1 MHTAREMEVASFV
14 DEHRDRLVSLVQ
26 DLVRIPSE
34 NRAPDGAEQ
43 QCQIYV
49 SGVLR
54 AAGWDPLLYT
64 PADVPEL
71 QRHPLYWP
79 GRHYANRPNVAATR
93 HGSGGGRSLVLSGH
107 IDTVPAGLA
116 PWTRDPFG
124 GEVDGNRLYGRGSND
139 MKAGIAANLFVAE
152 ALPALGIQLAG
163 DLTFESV
170 VDEEFGGVNGTLAGR
185 LMGFNADAA
194 VISEPSFLR
203 VLPAQR
209 GGRTIDITF
218 TAGNDGILGA
228 GPALGVIDQLRIFLQ
243 ELPRFAALR
252 LRAAP
257 RHPLY
262 SHLENPVPV
271 SVSRIQTAPWG
282 TSEPSNVPAEC
293 RLELF
298 WQAMPGETLQTVDEH
313 FAGWFED
320 LLRDNPA
327 VFSQRPR
334 LDYPIR
340 WLPGS
345 AIDAGRPLVSELS
358 AAVKRT
364 LGFEPAVAGIEGPCD
379 MYVFHEF
386 GVPAVLWGPRGGNI
400 HMPDEYV
407 EIDSLVQSTKALLSF
422 VCSWCG
428 EDSR

>member
-1 MHTAREMEVASFV
+1 MMQEKICEYV
-14 DEHRDRLVSLVQ
+14 DRNQDRLIALTR

-34 NRAPDGAEQ
+34 NKPPAGAEKA
-43 QCQIYV
+43 CQEYVADFLRVLRLDPDVYELAEV
-49 SGVLR
+49 SGLF
-54 AAGWDPLLYT
+54 D
-64 PADVPEL
+64 
-71 QRHPLYWP
+71 HPLYWP
-79 GRHYANRPNVAATR
+79 GHNYQNRPNVGARRRGA
-93 HGSGGGRSLVLSGH
+93 GGGRSLVLSGH
-107 IDTVPAGLA
+107 IDTVPTGTL

-163 DLTFESV
+163 DLIFESV

-218 TAGNDGILGA
+218 TAGNAGILGA
-228 GPALGVIDQLRIFLQ
+228 GPARSVIDQLRIFLQ
-243 ELPRFAALR
+243 ELPRFAELR
-252 LRAAP
+252 LRTAP
-257 RHPLY
+257 PHPLY
-262 SHLENPVPV
+262 SHLDNPVPV

-282 TSEPSNVPAEC
+282 TSEPPNVPAEC
-293 RLELF
+293 RIELF
-298 WQAMPGETLQTVDEH
+298 WQAMPGETLQTVDEQ
-313 FAGWFED
+313 FAAWFES
-320 LLRDNPA
+320 LMRDNST
-327 VFSQRPR
+327 VFSQRPI
-334 LDYPIR
+334 LEYPIR
-340 WLPGS
+340 WLPPS
-345 AIDAGRPLVSELS
+345 AIDPVCPLVSEFS

-364 LGFEPAVAGIEGPCD
+364 LGFQPPVAGIEGPCD

-386 GVPAVLWGPRGGNI
+386 GVPAILWGPSGGNT

-428 EDSR
+428 KDS